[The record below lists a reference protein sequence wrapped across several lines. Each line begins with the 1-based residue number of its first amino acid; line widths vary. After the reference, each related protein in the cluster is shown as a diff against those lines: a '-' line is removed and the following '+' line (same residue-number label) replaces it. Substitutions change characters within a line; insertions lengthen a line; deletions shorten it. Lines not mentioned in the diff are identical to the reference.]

1 MNDMLPRAVLPPR
14 RGAQPSSRGGRIYG
28 GFMAENKNNKFED
41 NLAELTALVQKLESD
56 LPLDQAIAAFEKGIA
71 LTKVCL
77 EELKAEKGKLAL
89 LTDDLNKITE
99 EFDLEK

>member
-1 MNDMLPRAVLPPR
+1 
-14 RGAQPSSRGGRIYG
+14 
-28 GFMAENKNNKFED
+28 MAENKNNKFED

-77 EELKAEKGKLAL
+77 EELKAEWTS
-89 LTDDLNKITE
+89 LTDGWSQSSFTDPEDYIEAMSEAFEREYERL
-99 EFDLEK
+99 LGRG

>member
-1 MNDMLPRAVLPPR
+1 M
-14 RGAQPSSRGGRIYG
+14 
-28 GFMAENKNNKFED
+28 
-41 NLAELTALVQKLESD
+41 QKLESD